1 MVTGNKEKVDI
12 QGLSPDHYSSDH
24 FLYALVADDS
34 LLWAVTNAYKSV
46 LSIGDLRFEP
56 SERISKLNSWTSNTL
71 RNTTFASTSIALRSC
86 DMVLVPNAL
95 YDFKRSPE
103 LLQLSSGVE
112 YQNCLSFNIS
122 RLSATLIYGVDEEV
136 LGFFQGVFRG
146 QKLVPSQG
154 LLIDALLKHNRFDRN
169 TQIVVDVHGRKCD
182 FAVVGHS
189 KLFLA
194 NSFNFKTDEDILFYT
209 ANIVKQLALENEEI
223 SIEACGEVTDQQL
236 ELFREYF
243 ESVTRFEGYDQPP
256 VDAAIDANSRHT
268 TLLNIIACAS

>member
-1 MVTGNKEKVDI
+1 MVTGNKEKIDI

-24 FLYALVADDS
+24 FLYALVANDS
-34 LLWAVTNAYKSV
+34 LLWAVTNSDKSV

-56 SERISKLNSWTSNTL
+56 SEQISALNSWVSNTL
-71 RNTTFASTSIALRSC
+71 GNKTFANTSIALRSC
-86 DMVLVPNAL
+86 DLVLVPNAL

-103 LLQLSSGVE
+103 LLKLSSGVE

-122 RLSATLIYGVDEEV
+122 RLSATLIYGADEEV
-136 LGFFQGVFRG
+136 LGFFQRVFRG
-146 QKLVPSQG
+146 QKLLPSQG

-169 TQIVVDVHGRKCD
+169 PQIVIDVHGGKCD

-189 KLFLA
+189 KLFLV

-223 SIEACGEVTDQQL
+223 SIQACGEVTDKQV
-236 ELFREYF
+236 ELFKEYF
-243 ESVTRFEGYDQPP
+243 ESVNRFVGYDQPTL
-256 VDAAIDANSRHT
+256 AAGIETNSRHT
-268 TLLNIIACAS
+268 TLLNIISFAS